1 MIIGNEFF
9 YASNGCAT
17 AYIPLPLP
25 YMHESQVAAMKYTYY
40 TDEGTQLF
48 TSLKPDLHQDLTLP
62 STMEH
67 FLEDFGQ
74 LLNSEE
80 KICIF

>member
-17 AYIPLPLP
+17 AYIIPLPLP

-48 TSLKPDLHQDLTLP
+48 TSLKPDLHQDLTIP
-62 STMEH
+62 SIMEH
-67 FLEDFGQ
+67 
-74 LLNSEE
+74 
-80 KICIF
+80 

>member
-17 AYIPLPLP
+17 AYIPLPLS
-25 YMHESQVAAMKYTYY
+25 YTHESQVAAMKCTYY

-48 TSLKPDLHQDLTLP
+48 TSLKPDLHQDLTIP
-62 STMEH
+62 SIMEH
-67 FLEDFGQ
+67 
-74 LLNSEE
+74 
-80 KICIF
+80 